1 MNLNP
6 SNKLLT
12 QRITS
17 ILLHWLDICRCKKAS
32 AVIKLLS
39 GSMLTSG
46 LALIVK
52 NRYRIENAPA
62 HLCCKNLKAL

>member
-1 MNLNP
+1 
-6 SNKLLT
+6 
-12 QRITS
+12 
-17 ILLHWLDICRCKKAS
+17 
-32 AVIKLLS
+32 
-39 GSMLTSG
+39 MLTSG